1 MMNHW
6 NREKVVELLEQSG
19 RIAME
24 YKTKMAPEMKSDN
37 SIVTQAD
44 KAIER
49 FLDEAF
55 TDEADNVY
63 VIGEESLDNCS
74 LNKALDNT
82 AFIIDPID
90 GTAVYASG
98 LPMWGIS
105 IGYAVKGV
113 FTESAIYLPETEE
126 LMITECGKTYLR
138 CGNGNDFVE
147 LKPFRKQYMEAGA
160 VYVTQTLAKHG
171 FFQGAELLHS
181 IGSCVYPGVY
191 LAKQAY
197 LAGVYFAK
205 IWDVAGLL
213 PALKN
218 LGFSSFSKDGSD
230 LMSLKISPEVYD
242 MDAGSNSFLKMRG
255 IHVISSTEEIC
266 RRLSEKISFPGHL

>member
-1 MMNHW
+1 MNHW

-55 TDEADNVY
+55 TDESNNVY
-63 VIGEESLDNCS
+63 VIGEESLDSCS

-90 GTAVYASG
+90 GTAVYAAG

-105 IGYAVKGV
+105 IGYAVKGK

-126 LMITECGKTYLR
+126 LMITESGKTYLR
-138 CGNGNDFVE
+138 CGSGNDFVE
-147 LKPFRKQYMEAGA
+147 LKPFRKEYMEAGA
-160 VYVTQTLAKHG
+160 VYVTQTLAKQG
-171 FFQGAELLHS
+171 FFNGAELLHS

-218 LGFSSFSKDGSD
+218 LGFHSFSGDGSD
-230 LMSLKISPEVYD
+230 LMSLEISPEVYD
-242 MDAGSNSFLKMRG
+242 MDADSNSFLRMRG
-255 IHVISSTEEIC
+255 IHVISSTEESC
-266 RRLSEKISFPGHL
+266 RKIAEKITFPDHP